1 MRIVDA
7 KNRIVE
13 IDNELTYLK
22 EKKIINFEKTQPS
35 SPKLKDIVEGKT
47 NSKVVNDKYTH
58 FIINDIDLDKE
69 IIALEK
75 EKIALDRFILDE
87 IERLKKYDEIMLIE
101 YYREQGLSWKQI
113 DKLLYKANGYA
124 RIKLYRAKKKG
135 NLNNGNMETNRQ
147 L

>member
-1 MRIVDA
+1 MKIKDA
-7 KNRIVE
+7 KNRINQ
-13 IDNELTYLK
+13 IDNELSYLK

-58 FIINDIDLDKE
+58 FIIKDTDLDNE

-75 EKIALDRFILDE
+75 EKNSLDKFILNE

-113 DKLLYKANGYA
+113 DKLLYKASGYS
-124 RIKLYRAKKKG
+124 RLKLYRAKKNKIDT
-135 NLNNGNMETNRQ
+135 L
-147 L
+147 

>member
-1 MRIVDA
+1 MKIVDA

-58 FIINDIDLDKE
+58 FIINDIDLDNE

-113 DKLLYKANGYA
+113 DKLLYKASGYS
-124 RIKLYRAKKKG
+124 RLKLYRAKHK
-135 NLNNGNMETNRQ
+135 NWYALIHFY
-147 L
+147 

>member
-1 MRIVDA
+1 MKIVDA

-58 FIINDIDLDKE
+58 FIINDIDLDNE

-113 DKLLYKANGYA
+113 DKLLYKASGYS
-124 RIKLYRAKKKG
+124 RLKLYRAKHK
-135 NLNNGNMETNRQ
+135 N
-147 L
+147 

>member
-1 MRIVDA
+1 MKIVDA

-58 FIINDIDLDKE
+58 FIINDVDLDNE

-113 DKLLYKANGYA
+113 DKLLYKASGYS
-124 RIKLYRAKKKG
+124 RLKLYRAKHK
-135 NLNNGNMETNRQ
+135 N
-147 L
+147 